1 MGYIFLLFDVLR
13 WIWKMLCVLFVLK
26 FFNIILIVIGVV
38 WSILKVVLFFWI
50 ILYWLVLDFIIILF
64 KCKKVLKVNKKMD
77 FRRILVYKFLI
88 ERFIDFNMFDKMGF
102 VIGNLEFL
110 LGVEW
115 WYFCMIFLIKNVLD
129 GFWRLRILCI

>member
-1 MGYIFLLFDVLR
+1 MKYFKSSIIFLNYF
-13 WIWKMLCVLFVLK
+13 
-26 FFNIILIVIGVV
+26 ILISFG
-38 WSILKVVLFFWI
+38 F
-50 ILYWLVLDFIIILF
+50 YNNFI

-110 LGVEW
+110 LGVE
-115 WYFCMIFLIKNVLD
+115 
-129 GFWRLRILCI
+129 